1 MIKNKSLLQE
11 SILKYIFVFIIF
23 INLNCYAQSKTYSG
37 FLKDIE
43 NNQPLAY
50 VNIGIVDKN
59 IGTVSDTNGKFELSL
74 DDKFDIEILRISM
87 IGFKTQTFK
96 VKDFK
101 DNILKDN
108 IIYLEKS
115 VAILKEVV
123 IKNKKL
129 KTIILGN
136 TLDKKTV
143 SAGFV
148 NNILGNEIGIVVKIK
163 KKPTFIE
170 NFNAIVDYNNYGN
183 FKFRINFYD
192 LKNGL
197 PNNSILQ
204 ENIIANSKVK
214 KGKLTIDLRDYNIT
228 VNKDFFVSIE
238 LIEGLGEGGLHFLA
252 DYSGSPIITRSA
264 SQGKWNKIED
274 LSFGFSLMCKY

>member
-1 MIKNKSLLQE
+1 MTKNKSLHQK
-11 SILKYIFVFIIF
+11 SILKSIFIFFIFVSS
-23 INLNCYAQSKTYSG
+23 NCFAQFKTYDG
-37 FLKDIE
+37 ILKDIE

-59 IGTVSDTNGKFELSL
+59 TGTVSDINGKYELNL
-74 DDKFDIEILRISM
+74 DDKFDNEILRISM
-87 IGFKTQTFK
+87 IGYITQILK

-101 DNILKDN
+101 EN
-108 IIYLEKS
+108 IIKNNIFYLEKS
-115 VAILKEVV
+115 VASLKEVV

-129 KTIILGN
+129 KTKILGN

-148 NNILGNEIGIVVKIK
+148 NNILGNEIGIIIKIK
-163 KKPTFIE
+163 RKPTCIE

-197 PNNSILQ
+197 PDNSILQ
-204 ENIIANSKVK
+204 ENIIANSKIK

-252 DYSGSPIITRSA
+252 DYSGSPVITRSA
-264 SQGKWNKIED
+264 SQGKWNKLED
-274 LSFGFSLMCKY
+274 LSFGFSLKCKY

>member
-1 MIKNKSLLQE
+1 MIKNISLHQNL
-11 SILKYIFVFIIF
+11 IVKVFFIFFVL
-23 INLNCYAQSKTYSG
+23 INFNCFAQFKTYNG

-50 VNIGIVDKN
+50 VNIGIIDKN
-59 IGTVSDTNGKFELSL
+59 LGTVSDANGQFDLNL
-74 DDKFDIEILRISM
+74 DDKFDSEILKISM

-96 VKDFK
+96 VRDFK
-101 DNILKDN
+101 EKILKDN
-108 IIYLEKS
+108 VIYLEKS
-115 VAILKEVV
+115 VATLKEVV

-129 KTIILGN
+129 TTKILGN
-136 TLDKKTV
+136 ILDKKTV

-148 NNILGNEIGIVVKIK
+148 NNILGNEIGIIVKIK

-170 NFNAIVDYNNYGN
+170 SFSAIVDYNNYGN

-204 ENIIANSKVK
+204 ENIIANSTIK
-214 KGKLTIDLRDYNIT
+214 KGKLTIDLSDYNIT
-228 VNKDFFVSIE
+228 VSQDFFCF
-238 LIEGLGEGGLHFLA
+238 H
-252 DYSGSPIITRSA
+252 
-264 SQGKWNKIED
+264 
-274 LSFGFSLMCKY
+274 

>member
-1 MIKNKSLLQE
+1 MIKNISLHQNL
-11 SILKYIFVFIIF
+11 IFKVFFIF
-23 INLNCYAQSKTYSG
+23 FVLINFNCFAQFKTYNG

-50 VNIGIVDKN
+50 VNIGIIDKN
-59 IGTVSDTNGKFELSL
+59 LGTVSDANGQFELNL
-74 DDKFDIEILRISM
+74 DDKFDGEILKISM

-101 DNILKDN
+101 EKILKDN
-108 IIYLEKS
+108 TIYLEKS
-115 VAILKEVV
+115 VAALKEVI

-129 KTIILGN
+129 TTKTLGN
-136 TLDKKTV
+136 ILDKKTV

-148 NNILGNEIGIVVKIK
+148 NNVLGNEIGIIVKIK

-170 NFNAIVDYNNYGN
+170 NFSAIVDYNNYGN

-204 ENIIANSKVK
+204 ENIIANSTIK
-214 KGKLTIDLRDYNIT
+214 KGKLTIDLSDYNIT
-228 VNKDFFVSIE
+228 VSQDFFVSIE

-252 DYSGSPIITRSA
+252 DYSGTPIITRSA

>member
-1 MIKNKSLLQE
+1 MTKNKSLRQK
-11 SILKYIFVFIIF
+11 SILKSIFIFFIF
-23 INLNCYAQSKTYSG
+23 INLNCFAQFKTYDG
-37 FLKDIE
+37 ILKDIE

-59 IGTVSDTNGKFELSL
+59 TGTVSDINGKFELNL
-74 DDKFDIEILRISM
+74 DDKFDNEILRISM
-87 IGFKTQTFK
+87 IGYITQILK

-101 DNILKDN
+101 EN
-108 IIYLEKS
+108 IIKNNIFYLEKS
-115 VAILKEVV
+115 VASLKEVV

-129 KTIILGN
+129 KTKILGN

-148 NNILGNEIGIVVKIK
+148 NNILGNEIGIIIKIK
-163 KKPTFIE
+163 RKPTYIE

-204 ENIIANSKVK
+204 ENIIANSTVK

-228 VNKDFFVSIE
+228 VDKDFFVSIE

-252 DYSGSPIITRSA
+252 DYSGSPVITRSA
-264 SQGKWNKIED
+264 SQGKWNKLED
-274 LSFGFSLMCKY
+274 LSFGFNLKCKY

>member
-1 MIKNKSLLQE
+1 
-11 SILKYIFVFIIF
+11 
-23 INLNCYAQSKTYSG
+23 
-37 FLKDIE
+37 
-43 NNQPLAY
+43 
-50 VNIGIVDKN
+50 
-59 IGTVSDTNGKFELSL
+59 
-74 DDKFDIEILRISM
+74 M
-87 IGFKTQTFK
+87 IGYVSQSLK

-101 DNILKDN
+101 ENLQKNN

-115 VAILKEVV
+115 VATLKEVV
-123 IKNKKL
+123 IRSKKL
-129 KTIILGN
+129 KTKILGN

-148 NNILGNEIGIVVKIK
+148 NNILGNEIGIIVKVK
-163 KKPTFIE
+163 KKPTHIE

-192 LKNGL
+192 IKNGL

-204 ENIIANSKVK
+204 ENIIANTNIK
-214 KGKLTIDLRDYNIT
+214 KGKLTIDLSDYDIT
-228 VNKDFFVSIE
+228 VTEDFFVSIE

-274 LSFGFSLMCKY
+274 LSFGFNLKCKY